1 MRVSLLGLAVAAALT
16 LPGPHAAACSMPAVL
31 ADRVCTDPELAKLD
45 AELVA
50 REKAVQAATARPA
63 TWAARGAQ
71 FRAWL
76 AADRGFDDKPFG
88 REEIASHI
96 RSQIDDLDKELGRA
110 KGIKPAR
117 DAAAVLGEKCLAGW
131 LYMNCKVP
139 AAGIARDGALSILWQ
154 VQSGASDADG
164 GGAGVM
170 LWDASGTGA
179 PRPIGWTFEGVEMRQ
194 PTLHA
199 ESGLLWVAGL
209 MGGTGE
215 ANADILYQKRGDRW
229 VEIEMTSWRAELD
242 KRLPKGIGVWKGV
255 KYNFLAAAMGADA
268 ELWKDSD
275 ANCCPTAGRANLGFV
290 IEGDRLKLDTISAQ
304 LGGPAEAWKDY

>member
-1 MRVSLLGLAVAAALT
+1 MRVSLLGLAAAALAI
-16 LPGPHAAACSMPAVL
+16 PASAQACSMPAAL
-31 ADRVCTDPELAKLD
+31 AERVCADPGLAKLD
-45 AELVA
+45 TELA
-50 REKAVQAATARPA
+50 AKEKAVQAVTARPA
-63 TWAARGAQ
+63 TWAARAAE
-71 FRAWL
+71 FRAL
-76 AADRGFDDKPFG
+76 LVVERDFDDKLLG
-88 REEIASHI
+88 RDELTSRIEGQIEE
-96 RSQIDDLDKELGRA
+96 LDKELGRA

-131 LYMNCKVP
+131 LYMNCNVP
-139 AAGIARDGALSILWQ
+139 AAGIARDGDLTILWQ

-170 LWDASGTGA
+170 LWDASGPGA
-179 PRPIGWTFEGVEMRQ
+179 PRPIGWSFEGVEMRQ
-194 PTLHA
+194 PALHA
-199 ESGLLWVAGL
+199 ESGLLWVPGL

-215 ANADILYQKRGDRW
+215 GNADILYQKRGDRW
-229 VEIEMTSWRAELD
+229 VEIEMTSWRTDLD

-255 KYNFLAAAMGADA
+255 KYSFLAAAMGADA
-268 ELWKDSD
+268 DLWKDSD